1 MIDFVDIHCHALFRV
16 DDGAIDEQ
24 MMYNML
30 DMAYSNGTKTIC
42 FTPHFKIFE
51 FDSDEEIYSYM
62 DRLKRRF
69 KVANEYASEKYPDMK
84 LFLGNEI
91 MYHSDIYESLNSKK
105 CHFLGNSSYALIEFS
120 PDTSAYD
127 IRTTVNKLLR
137 QGIRPVIAHVER
149 YTAFIKDFSLVK
161 ELKESGALLQVNSKA
176 LTKFKIGKIAKF
188 IKTLLGK
195 KLVDVVAS
203 DAHNDS
209 NFSPQL
215 LKAYELVS
223 KKYGSDY
230 ADKIFHHIPLAVITD
245 KKMF

>member
-1 MIDFVDIHCHALFRV
+1 M
-16 DDGAIDEQ
+16 
-24 MMYNML
+24 
-30 DMAYSNGTKTIC
+30 
-42 FTPHFKIFE
+42 
-51 FDSDEEIYSYM
+51 
-62 DRLKRRF
+62 
-69 KVANEYASEKYPDMK
+69 
-84 LFLGNEI
+84 
-91 MYHSDIYESLNSKK
+91 
-105 CHFLGNSSYALIEFS
+105 
-120 PDTSAYD
+120 
-127 IRTTVNKLLR
+127 
-137 QGIRPVIAHVER
+137 
-149 YTAFIKDFSLVK
+149 
-161 ELKESGALLQVNSKA
+161 KESGALLQVNAKA

-215 LKAYELVS
+215 SNAYELVS

>member
-16 DDGAIDEQ
+16 DDGALDEQ

-30 DMAYSNGTKTIC
+30 DMAYDNGTRTIC

-51 FDSDEEIYSYM
+51 FDSDEEIYSHM
-62 DRLKRRF
+62 NRLERRF
-69 KVANEYASEKYPDMK
+69 KIANEYVIEKHPDMQ

-91 MYHSDIYESLNSKK
+91 MYHSDICDSLLSKK

-127 IRTTVNKLLR
+127 IRSTINKLLR
-137 QGIRPVIAHVER
+137 QGIRPVVAHVER
-149 YTAFIKDFSLVK
+149 YTAFIKDYSLVS
-161 ELKESGALLQVNSKA
+161 ELKESGVLLQVNAKA
-176 LTKFKIGKIAKF
+176 LTKFKIGRIAKF
-188 IKTLLGK
+188 IKSLLNK

-209 NFSPQL
+209 TFPPQL
-215 LKAYELVS
+215 IKAYELVA
-223 KKYGSDY
+223 KKYGGDY
-230 ADKIFHHIPLAVITD
+230 ADKIFHHIPLAIITD

>member
-16 DDGAIDEQ
+16 DDGALDEQ

-30 DMAYSNGTKTIC
+30 DMAYDNGTRIIC

-51 FDSDEEIYSYM
+51 FDSDEEIYSHM
-62 DRLKRRF
+62 NRLERRF
-69 KVANEYASEKYPDMK
+69 KIANEYVIEKHPDMQ

-91 MYHSDIYESLNSKK
+91 MYHSDIYDSLLSKK

-127 IRTTVNKLLR
+127 IRSTINKLLR
-137 QGIRPVIAHVER
+137 QGIRPVVAHVER
-149 YTAFIKDFSLVK
+149 YTAFIKDYSLVS
-161 ELKESGALLQVNSKA
+161 ELKESGVLLQVNAKA
-176 LTKFKIGKIAKF
+176 LTKFKIGRIAKF
-188 IKTLLGK
+188 IKSLLNK

-209 NFSPQL
+209 TFPPQL
-215 LKAYELVS
+215 IKAYELVA
-223 KKYGSDY
+223 KKYGGDY
-230 ADKIFHHIPLAVITD
+230 ADKIFHHIPLAIITD